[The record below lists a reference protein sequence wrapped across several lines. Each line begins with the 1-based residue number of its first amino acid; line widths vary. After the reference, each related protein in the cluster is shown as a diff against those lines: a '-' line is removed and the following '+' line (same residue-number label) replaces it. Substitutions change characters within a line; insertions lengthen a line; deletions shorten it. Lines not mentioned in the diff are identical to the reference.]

1 MLTYV
6 EAEDEDGSA
15 RAKAAPRLDAD
26 DGEEAG
32 MRTFAHVC
40 SRMLTYANIFSR
52 MPRLDANDGKEAGGR
67 SVWQQAAASLTYA
80 DVF

>member
-15 RAKAAPRLDAD
+15 RAKAALRLDAD

-32 MRTFAHVC
+32 TRTYAHVC
-40 SRMLTYANIFSR
+40 SRMLTN
-52 MPRLDANDGKEAGGR
+52 
-67 SVWQQAAASLTYA
+67 A
-80 DVF
+80 DVC